1 VAVKIAGH
9 RFALF
14 AAAVLSLVGAVVA
27 GGCGGITPAPAPHY
41 AAAPPAHATYTVR
54 PGDSIYKIAAKYG
67 ITASALMTANGMS
80 SPRDLRVGQV
90 LVIPPSYRA
99 ISPSYAGKSNAFP
112 YHGERA
118 SRQFP
123 WPVSDG
129 IVSSGFGVRNG
140 AMHDGIDIV
149 APQGTPVHAVDSGL
163 VIFSGSLHG
172 YGNVVIISH
181 DRDYATVYGHNEV
194 NLVKEGARVVRGQ
207 TIARIGSSGRTTGA
221 NLHFEVRYDN
231 VAHNPLA
238 YLPEPPA
245 APGIT
250 YAAQSD

>member
-1 VAVKIAGH
+1 MVVVKIAGH
-9 RFALF
+9 RLVLLAT
-14 AAAVLSLVGAVVA
+14 AVLPLLGAIVL
-27 GGCGGITPAPAPHY
+27 GGCGGTTRPAPQYPP
-41 AAAPPAHATYTVR
+41 AAPAHATYTVK

-67 ITASALMTANGMS
+67 ITSSALMSANGLS

-90 LVIPPSYRA
+90 LIIPPSNRA
-99 ISPSYAGKSNAFP
+99 SAQSYAGTSNAFP

-118 SRQFP
+118 PRQFG
-123 WPVSDG
+123 WPVNDG
-129 IVSSGFGVRNG
+129 MVSSGFGVRNG
-140 AMHDGIDIV
+140 AMHQGIDIA
-149 APQGTPVHAVDSGL
+149 APEGTPVHAVDSGV
-163 VIFSGSLHG
+163 VIYSGALHG

-181 DRDYATVYGHNEV
+181 DRDYATVYGHNEL
-194 NLVKEGARVVRGQ
+194 NLVKEGEHVVRGQ
-207 TIARIGSSGRTTGA
+207 TIARVGTSGRTTGA

-250 YAAQSD
+250 YAEQN

>member
-1 VAVKIAGH
+1 VVK
-9 RFALF
+9 
-14 AAAVLSLVGAVVA
+14 
-27 GGCGGITPAPAPHY
+27 
-41 AAAPPAHATYTVR
+41 
-54 PGDSIYKIAAKYG
+54 PGDSVYRIAAKFG
-67 ITASALMTANGMS
+67 ISASALMSVNGLG
-80 SPRDLRVGQV
+80 SPPDLRVGQT
-90 LVIPPSYRA
+90 LVIPSYRA
-99 ISPSYAGKSNAFP
+99 LSQSYAGRSNAFP

-129 IVSSGFGVRNG
+129 MVSSGFGVRNG
-140 AMHDGIDIV
+140 AMHQGIDIT
-149 APQGTPVHAVDSGL
+149 APKGSPVRAVDNGV
-163 VIFSGSLHG
+163 VIFAGTLHG

-194 NLVKEGARVVRGQ
+194 NLVREGAQVVRGQ
-207 TIARIGSSGRTTGA
+207 TIARVGTSGRTTGA

-238 YLPEPPA
+238 YLPAPPA

-250 YAAQSD
+250 YAEQSD

>member
-1 VAVKIAGH
+1 MVVKIAGH
-9 RFALF
+9 ILALL
-14 AAAVLSLVGAVVA
+14 ATAVLPLAGVVA
-27 GGCGGITPAPAPHY
+27 IGGCGGTTPAPAPHY
-41 AAAPPAHATYTVR
+41 APAAPARATYTVK
-54 PGDSIYKIAAKYG
+54 PGDSIYKIASKYG
-67 ITASALMTANGMS
+67 ISASALMTANGLS

-90 LVIPPSYRA
+90 LIIPPSNRA
-99 ISPSYAGKSNAFP
+99 TQPSYAGRSNAFP
-112 YHGERA
+112 YRGERA
-118 SRQFP
+118 PRQFG

-129 IVSSGFGVRNG
+129 MVSSGFGVRNG
-140 AMHDGIDIV
+140 AMHDGIDIA
-149 APQGTPVHAVDSGL
+149 APEGTPVHAVDNGVVIYSGA
-163 VIFSGSLHG
+163 LHG

-194 NLVKEGARVVRGQ
+194 NLVKEGAHVVRGQ
-207 TIARIGSSGRTTGA
+207 TIARIGTSGRTTGA

-250 YAAQSD
+250 YAEQSD